1 MIPEAL
7 FSGLLINKFTVAPKT
22 KPSLWETNFSKEK
35 TKKQSASPL
44 IHVVDS
50 EESPGESGGFA
61 EGNQERGVDFSL
73 RVDEDTA
80 EEKNQ
85 STCRKDKGGY

>member
-1 MIPEAL
+1 MIQKL
-7 FSGLLINKFTVAPKT
+7 FVL
-22 KPSLWETNFSKEK
+22 
-35 TKKQSASPL
+35 
-44 IHVVDS
+44 VDVIYP
-50 EESPGESGGFA
+50 EESPGESSGFA

>member
-1 MIPEAL
+1 M
-7 FSGLLINKFTVAPKT
+7 F
-22 KPSLWETNFSKEK
+22 
-35 TKKQSASPL
+35 
-44 IHVVDS
+44 IHVIYS

-61 EGNQERGVDFSL
+61 EGYEERGVDLPL

-85 STCRKDKGGY
+85 STCRKDKGGYEL